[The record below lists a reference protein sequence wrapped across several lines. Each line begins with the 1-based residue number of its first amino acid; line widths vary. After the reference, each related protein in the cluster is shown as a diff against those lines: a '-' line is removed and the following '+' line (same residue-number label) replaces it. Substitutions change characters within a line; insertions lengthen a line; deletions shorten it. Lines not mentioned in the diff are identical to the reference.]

1 MSFFLKSR
9 RKLLIL
15 TVIIISLCLFQATI
29 SHFLRKSKPE
39 ITQYLN
45 NTFGYVFKIDD
56 VTFNL
61 ARGAHLKGVAVSYQ
75 QKEKPIFIKDV
86 FIGIEILPLFTK
98 KVVINKITA
107 CSTAYFLNPDTLILF
122 KKTTILL
129 YKAGRFKLNSLIK
142 IASWIP
148 QASYISRFLDEKQ
161 IIQEIRCAA
170 DGNIINDD
178 LDIEMLLLTL
188 HKAQFIGT
196 GKIKNFRQK
205 TPYFDIN
212 FIPSTISLNEI
223 AFLKKNLKKLQ
234 GYVLLSLK
242 LNGTPPNIKTLLDA
256 GLDNCNF
263 SYRLYDGEV
272 FDIKNMRADI
282 AYGNKSLKIKDMFF
296 VFNSLPVNIN
306 FEDNP
311 AEGSGMLLQLS
322 LPYDFLSRQNLPLE
336 RLEAVFRGRVADTL
350 QGKLEFKALYKR
362 KGSNLEIQVNLNNLD
377 FDYYNL
383 GEKYLKIAKIELVKN
398 DGIALQKLF
407 FADLDSILNT
417 SKDRF
422 SIKNL
427 TCNGYNGT
435 IKGRM
440 NLDLKDNVV
449 LSIAL
454 SGEDFDMK
462 ALSGDIAPNA
472 EPVLGTLVLKV
483 SFNNS
488 RKDFFRGAGLVKN
501 GIINLD
507 KLAEII
513 NFPSLKNVYFEA
525 IRFCFWVSKT
535 KVKIGGLRLISPEV
549 IATAFADTNH
559 SLKGSLSAKI
569 NTEFLKKSPPFK
581 TLINLTRIKSPYID
595 FKFLIGGIFK
605 AARFIWLKGEFKHKL
620 EKRLPNWAKK
630 SIETRL
636 NPAIDNLAK

>member
-1 MSFFLKSR
+1 M
-9 RKLLIL
+9 
-15 TVIIISLCLFQATI
+15 ISY
-29 SHFLRKSKPE
+29 FLRKSKPE
-39 ITQYLN
+39 ITKYLN
-45 NTFGYVFKIDD
+45 NTFGYVFKIED

-61 ARGAHLKGVAVSYQ
+61 ARGVHLKGAAVSYQ
-75 QKEKPIFIKDV
+75 EKEKPIFIKDV
-86 FIGIEILPLFTK
+86 FVGIEILPLFTK

-107 CSTAYFLNPDTLILF
+107 GSTAYFLNPDILILF

-129 YKAGRFKLNSLIK
+129 YKTGKFKLNSLIK
-142 IASWIP
+142 IASWVP
-148 QASYISRFLDEKQ
+148 QGSYLSRFLDEKQ
-161 IIQEIRCAA
+161 IIQEIKCAA
-170 DGNIINDD
+170 QGNIINDD
-178 LDIEMLLLTL
+178 LDIEMLLLNL

-196 GKIKNFRQK
+196 GKIKNFKQK

-212 FIPSTISLNEI
+212 FIPSAISLNEV

-234 GYVLLSLK
+234 GYLMLSLK
-242 LNGTPPNIKTLLDA
+242 LTGTAPNIKTLLNA
-256 GLDNCNF
+256 GLDSCNF

-282 AYGNKSLKIKDMFF
+282 AYDNKSLKIKNMFF

-306 FEDNP
+306 FESSHP
-311 AEGSGMLLQLS
+311 EGSGILLQLS
-322 LPYDFLSRQNLPLE
+322 LPRDFLARQNLPLE
-336 RLEAVFRGRVADTL
+336 GLEAVFRGTVADTL
-350 QGKLEFKALYKR
+350 QGKLELKALYKR
-362 KGSNLEIQVNLNNLD
+362 QGSNLQIQANLNNLN

-383 GEKYLKIAKIELVKN
+383 GEKHLKIAEIELVKN
-398 DGIALQKLF
+398 DGIVPQRMF

-427 TCNGYNGT
+427 TCKGYNGI

-440 NLDLKDNVV
+440 NLDSKDKVV

-454 SGEDFDMK
+454 SGEDFDMQ

-472 EPVLGTLVLKV
+472 EPVSGTLVLKA

-488 RKDFFRGAGLVKN
+488 RKDFFTGTCLVKN

-525 IRFCFWVSKT
+525 MHFCFVASKT

-549 IATAFADTNH
+549 IVTAFVDETN

-569 NTEFLKKSPPFK
+569 NTEFLKKSPPFEA
-581 TLINLTRIKSPYID
+581 LINLTKIKGPYID
-595 FKFLIGGIFK
+595 FKFLIGGIPK
-605 AARFIWLKGEFKHKL
+605 APRFIWLKGEFKRKL
-620 EKRLPNWAKK
+620 EKRLPNWVKR